1 MFNKEPSPMDPT
13 FATYLVYVFV
23 SVVLTVWVA
32 RTLSTHGLPFLQT
45 VFRGNTALAN
55 SVNHLLVVGFYLVNL
70 GFIAFNLRLGIRVHG
85 SAEATEALSMK
96 VGLVLLVL
104 GALHFGNVFVLNRM
118 RRGAILEDAP
128 PPLAPDERVVLAPP
142 PGSAS

>member
-1 MFNKEPSPMDPT
+1 MFNKELDPMDPT
-13 FATYLVYVFV
+13 FVTYLVYVLV
-23 SVVLTVWVA
+23 SVVLTFWVA

-45 VFRGNTALAN
+45 VFRGNTALAV

-70 GFIAFNLRLGIRVHG
+70 GFISFNLRLGFRVYG

-104 GALHFGNVFVLNRM
+104 GALHFVNVYV
-118 RRGAILEDAP
+118 
-128 PPLAPDERVVLAPP
+128 
-142 PGSAS
+142 

>member
-1 MFNKEPSPMDPT
+1 MDPT
-13 FATYLVYVFV
+13 FTTYLVYVFV

-32 RTLSTHGLPFLQT
+32 RTLSTHGLPFLRD
-45 VFRGNTALAN
+45 VFRGNDALAT

-85 SAEATEALSMK
+85 PAEATEALSTK

-104 GALHFGNVFVLNRM
+104 GALHFVNVIVLNRM
-118 RRGAILEDAP
+118 RRGAVLADALP
-128 PPLAPDERVVLAPP
+128 PVAPDERVFLPP
-142 PGSAS
+142 PAGSAS